1 MRKIVIAKIYVDG
14 VTANVSG
21 LKKIPK
27 GIVGGTIEVTFGN
40 NWTGLA
46 KTAVFQGAV
55 SKDVLVVEKNI
66 TIPAECVDESGHRLK
81 VGFYGVADETLVI
94 PTIWAELGTIQ
105 DATDPSGDTSTD
117 PSLPVWAQL
126 HDQLNKDQEEI
137 KKKLDAAKLPEAINT
152 ALAQAKESGEFDGP
166 QGPQG
171 PKGEKG
177 IQGEKGDPG
186 IDGKDASPVVCTTSG
201 VSPQVTDAAN
211 RNILNLTVNDGTDV
225 KTVKVIGKNL
235 FNRHYTKSE
244 TNIGVTVEW
253 DAENQEFV
261 FNGTTT
267 SSGDIKIV
275 NPFKIE
281 WNPGEKYTVSVRK
294 VSGIATLASGTNATT
309 YGWGIF
315 QDGAS
320 KFIRGAT
327 GNSSFLDIYNFT
339 GTAFALDTNRNYIF
353 YFQCWR
359 PGTVFKDYRV
369 KIQIEKG
376 TTLTDWEVYR
386 EESTTFDDVT
396 SLELQKGFN
405 TIVTEPPADISVE
418 YVADTKLYI
427 DNKFAELAAIAK
439 NT

>member
-152 ALAQAKESGEFDGP
+152 ALAQAKENGEFDGP

-186 IDGKDASPVVCTTSG
+186 IDGKDGQPGKDGADGQPGKDGKDG
-201 VSPQVTDAAN
+201 VSATHSWSGTV
-211 RNILNLTVNDGTDV
+211 LTVTSASG
-225 KTVKVIGKNL
+225 
-235 FNRHYTKSE
+235 
-244 TNIGVTVEW
+244 
-253 DAENQEFV
+253 
-261 FNGTTT
+261 T
-267 SSGDIKIV
+267 SSANLKGDKG
-275 NPFKIE
+275 E
-281 WNPGEKYTVSVRK
+281 PGEKGADGAK
-294 VSGIATLASGTNATT
+294 GDKGDPGEPGQKGDKGDQGIQGAQGEQGPKGDKGDKGDPGTNGKDGYTPVKGVDYFDGEDGKNGT
-309 YGWGIF
+309 DGKDG
-315 QDGAS
+315 QDGY
-320 KFIRGAT
+320 T
-327 GNSSFLDIYNFT
+327 
-339 GTAFALDTNRNYIF
+339 
-353 YFQCWR
+353 
-359 PGTVFKDYRV
+359 PV
-369 KIQIEKG
+369 KG
-376 TTLTDWEVYR
+376 TDYFTEADKSEMVSDVIAALPKYNGEV
-386 EESTTFDDVT
+386 
-396 SLELQKGFN
+396 
-405 TIVTEPPADISVE
+405 
-418 YVADTKLYI
+418 VAV
-427 DNKFAELAAIAK
+427 
-439 NT
+439 

>member
-66 TIPAECVDESGHRLK
+66 AIPAECVDESGHRLK

-152 ALAQAKESGEFDGP
+152 ALAQAKENGEFDGP

-186 IDGKDASPVVCTTSG
+186 IDGKDGQPGKDGADGKDGNGIKSAV
-201 VSPQVTDAAN
+201 
-211 RNILNLTVNDGTDV
+211 LNADYTLTLTFTDGT
-225 KTVKVIGKNL
+225 T
-235 FNRHYTKSE
+235 YTTPS
-244 TNIGVTVEW
+244 
-253 DAENQEFV
+253 
-261 FNGTTT
+261 
-267 SSGDIKIV
+267 
-275 NPFKIE
+275 
-281 WNPGEKYTVSVRK
+281 
-294 VSGIATLASGTNATT
+294 
-309 YGWGIF
+309 
-315 QDGAS
+315 
-320 KFIRGAT
+320 IRGAT
-327 GNSSFLDIYNFT
+327 GASGKDGQN
-339 GTAFALDTNRNYIF
+339 GTDGKD
-353 YFQCWR
+353 
-359 PGTVFKDYRV
+359 GTSVTHAWS
-369 KIQIEKG
+369 G
-376 TTLTDWEVYR
+376 TTL
-386 EESTTFDDVT
+386 SVT
-396 SLELQKGFN
+396 SASGTSSANLKGDKGDKG
-405 TIVTEPPADISVE
+405 EKGDKGADGANGKTPVKGTD
-418 YVADTKLYI
+418 YWTAADKSAMVS
-427 DNKFAELAAIAK
+427 DVLAALPTW
-439 NT
+439 NGGSY